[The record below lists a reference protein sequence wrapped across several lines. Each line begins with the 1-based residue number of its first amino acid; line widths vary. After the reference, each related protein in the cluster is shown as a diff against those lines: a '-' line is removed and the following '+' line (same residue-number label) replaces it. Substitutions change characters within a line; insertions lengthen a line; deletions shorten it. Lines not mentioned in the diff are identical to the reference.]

1 MVTMKAKTQWNARA
15 VKVAAKLGEIHGLTQ
30 AGGAIRKTAQRRIK
44 INPKPS
50 PPGSS
55 PNSRQGAFRNAVQY
69 AVDKY
74 RVSCLIGP
82 SADIVAD
89 VGQAMEF
96 GGPFRGQNYPAR
108 PTMKPA
114 LDIVMPR
121 LPEFWKE
128 SVKAH

>member
-1 MVTMKAKTQWNARA
+1 MVTMKAKTEWDPRA
-15 VKVAAKLGEIHGLTQ
+15 VKVAQKLGMVKSLTQ

-50 PPGSS
+50 PPGTS
-55 PNSRQGAFRNAVQY
+55 PNSRQGAFRNAIQY

-74 RVSCLIGP
+74 RISCLIGP

-89 VGQAMEF
+89 VGQPMEF
-96 GGPFRGQNYPAR
+96 GGLFRGQHYPVR

-121 LPEFWKE
+121 LPEFWKD
-128 SVKAH
+128 SVKAQ